1 MTQAKVQ
8 PKHHHHHHCHI
19 FLSGIKW
26 TRSEHHKQIFH
37 QRIDNISIISIIID
51 FFQESKG
58 PEVKNTA
65 SKGSTKP
72 STSSSSWFSSR
83 NQKVQE

>member
-1 MTQAKVQ
+1 M
-8 PKHHHHHHCHI
+8 
-19 FLSGIKW
+19 
-26 TRSEHHKQIFH
+26 TRSEEQHKQKFN
-37 QRIDNISIISIIID
+37 QSIIIIIIVIF

-58 PEVKNTA
+58 PGVKNTA